1 MIRPEEIKNYVEE
14 NREEALRCLTE
25 IIQTPS
31 VTGNEEEVSRIFEK
45 WIEQAGLK
53 AERIYGAPGRPN
65 LIADWNGEEGGKRF
79 LFNGHMDVFPPS
91 LGDDCKYG
99 PWSAKIVDGYMYGR
113 GTGDMKGGDCAALM
127 AVTFLKRMGFCPKG
141 TISLSY
147 MSDEENGGWLGAKYL
162 TEHGYL
168 KADVGICMEPTRGMI
183 LNNHYGILR
192 LKFTYRAAPH
202 HAGSPHPST
211 DALEKAVAA
220 INRLYALDHELTKR
234 VDSHGNHPSCLSVT
248 VLHAGN
254 TPNVQPGLAEFIVDR
269 RLDLSET
276 VEFGLAQILE
286 IFDELK
292 AKDPEYD
299 YEYELLS
306 DRPCLTIEDDD
317 PFIQTAVRSYEQIM
331 GEPGKLYVR
340 SGGSDAATIRCAH
353 GTVIPNWGT
362 ASDFGEFGS
371 GTPNERISVQG
382 YLDSIKY
389 YMMTV
394 VNTMSP
400 EEV

>member
-1 MIRPEEIKNYVEE
+1 MIQAQEIKNYVEE
-14 NREEALRCLTE
+14 HREEALRCLTE

-31 VTGNEEEVSRIFEK
+31 VTGNEEEVSHVFEK
-45 WIEQAGLK
+45 WIEQAGL
-53 AERIYGAPGRPN
+53 EVQRIYSAPGRPN
-65 LIADWNGEEGGKRF
+65 LIADWNGDEAGGRF

-91 LGDDCKYG
+91 LGDDCVYG

-127 AVTFLKRMGFCPKG
+127 AVTFLKRMGFRPKG
-141 TISLSY
+141 TVSLSY

-192 LKFTYRAAPH
+192 LKFTYHAAPH

-234 VDSHGNHPSCLSVT
+234 TDAHGNHPSCLSVT

-269 RLDLSET
+269 RLDLSES
-276 VEFGLAQILE
+276 VEFGLKQILE

-299 YEYELLS
+299 YAYELLS
-306 DRPCLTIEDDD
+306 DRPCLTIDDDD
-317 PFIQTAVRSYEQIM
+317 PFIQTAVKSYEQIM
-331 GEPGKLYVR
+331 GEPGRLYVR

-353 GTVIPNWGT
+353 GTVIPNWGV

-400 EEV
+400 EE

>member
-1 MIRPEEIKNYVEE
+1 MIQAQEIKNYVEE
-14 NREEALRCLTE
+14 HREEALRCLTE

-31 VTGNEEEVSRIFEK
+31 VTGNEEEVSHLFEK
-45 WIEQAGLK
+45 WIKRAGIDVQ
-53 AERIYGAPGRPN
+53 RIYSKPGRPN
-65 LIADWNGEEGGKRF
+65 LIADWNGDEEGKRF

-91 LGDDCKYG
+91 LGDDCIYG

-127 AVTFLKRMGFCPKG
+127 AVTFLKRMGFRPKG
-141 TISLSY
+141 TVSLSY

-168 KADVGICMEPTRGMI
+168 KADVGICMEPTNGRI
-183 LNNHYGILR
+183 LNKHYGILR
-192 LKFTYRAAPH
+192 LKFTYHAAPH

-220 INRLYALDHELTKR
+220 INRLYALNQELTR
-234 VDSHGNHPSCLSVT
+234 RTDAHGNHPSCLSVT

-269 RLDLSET
+269 RLDLSES
-276 VEFGLAQILE
+276 VEFGLAQILK

-299 YEYELLS
+299 YKYELLS
-306 DRPCLTIEDDD
+306 DRPCLMIDDDD

-331 GEPGKLYVR
+331 GEQGRLYVR

-353 GTVIPNWGT
+353 GTVMPNWGV
-362 ASDFGEFGS
+362 ASDLGEFGS

-400 EEV
+400 EDV

>member
-1 MIRPEEIKNYVEE
+1 MIQAQEIKNYVEE
-14 NREEALRCLTE
+14 HREEALRCLTE

-31 VTGNEEEVSRIFEK
+31 VTGNEEEVSHVFEK
-45 WIEQAGLK
+45 WIEQAGL
-53 AERIYGAPGRPN
+53 EVQRIYSAPGRPN
-65 LIADWNGEEGGKRF
+65 LIADWNGDEAGRRF

-91 LGDDCKYG
+91 LGDDCVHG

-127 AVTFLKRMGFCPKG
+127 AVTFLKRMGFRPKG
-141 TISLSY
+141 TVSLSY

-168 KADVGICMEPTRGMI
+168 KADVGICMEPTNGRI
-183 LNNHYGILR
+183 LNKHYGILR

-220 INRLYALDHELTKR
+220 ISRLYALDHELTKR
-234 VDSHGNHPSCLSVT
+234 TDAHGNHPSCLSVT

-269 RLDLSET
+269 RLDLSES
-276 VEFGLAQILE
+276 VEFGLKQILE

-299 YEYELLS
+299 YAYELLS
-306 DRPCLTIEDDD
+306 DRPCLTIDDDD

-331 GEPGKLYVR
+331 GEPGRLYVR

-353 GTVIPNWGT
+353 GTVMPNWGV
-362 ASDFGEFGS
+362 ASDLGEFGS

-400 EEV
+400 EE